1 MYVWVGTRF
10 YFSFL
15 EKFGFQHLICLTN
28 CFREKLPY
36 HMVVVLKSIPRG
48 DLVEYF
54 FCETSQVQVARG
66 YKKHT
71 PPNKA
76 AANEF
81 LCWFQSSFA
90 ACH

>member
-1 MYVWVGTRF
+1 
-10 YFSFL
+10 
-15 EKFGFQHLICLTN
+15 
-28 CFREKLPY
+28 
-36 HMVVVLKSIPRG
+36 MVVVLKSIPRG

-81 LCWFQSSFA
+81 LC
-90 ACH
+90 